1 MTSAETTLTGARKF
15 ESLGQRD
22 DAALAGLGLC
32 AEIHDRIGPARIQ
45 ARITELAQRLK
56 AGLIRSRATASLPQW
71 TLASATASAS
81 CASPMDR
88 EATLSNRLYSEHGI
102 AAAATGGLRLCPTI
116 YNTEQ
121 HIDRAIAGVRAL
133 MA

>member
-56 AGLIRSRATASLPQW
+56 VGLTEAGIQTRYPNG
-71 TLASATASAS
+71 
-81 CASPMDR
+81 P
-88 EATLSNRLYSEHGI
+88 
-102 AAAATGGLRLCPTI
+102 
-116 YNTEQ
+116 
-121 HIDRAIAGVRAL
+121 
-133 MA
+133 